1 MEYLKPNFS
10 HEWEEATRYPE
21 FEEMGK
27 ENFIKHSQ
35 HNFEISHYNSIKDVL
50 GNVDLD
56 FDNLED
62 DKKKR
67 FEIAFKHGKVEI
79 PLAVKFGEN
88 DYDLLGG
95 NTRLAGL
102 VKNKINPKIWV
113 IDMNKANYCDGC
125 DRPKGKCICNKD
137 RQMKEEDTLR
147 GGLADGKTIQD
158 VAKKHKMDADLLKI
172 QLDKGIKVESGEH
185 TDDKEKAKE
194 IAMDHLWEDPTY
206 YIKLK
211 KMEKEEEVDEMMGA
225 ASAGGYNGDSA
236 FGGERAG
243 IKKLNNFEER
253 KIEATEATGASSS
266 GSFESV
272 PFGGKNISGGR
283 KNPLKIDGPD
293 SIYKNRAVKD
303 KKWPKFGGPGG
314 YYVKPKKKCEKFPYC
329 NQGNTGAL
337 EFIHE
342 NKAELIEAIE
352 ETAKKLNVPYEDIQ
366 KIVINE
372 IKQIFI

>member
-1 MEYLKPNFS
+1 MKYSKPNFKE
-10 HEWEEATRYPE
+10 EWSEALRYRE
-21 FEEMGK
+21 FEKMGEK
-27 ENFIKHSQ
+27 KWLETASK
-35 HNFEISHYNSIKDVL
+35 NFEISNYNSIKNVL

-56 FDNLED
+56 FESLDEN
-62 DKKKR
+62 KKKR
-67 FEIAFKHGKVEI
+67 FQKAFDNGKIEI
-79 PLAVKFGEN
+79 PVAVKFSDK

-102 VKNKINPKIWV
+102 IKNKINPKIWV
-113 IDMNKANYCDGC
+113 IDMNKENYCDGC
-125 DRPKGKCICNKD
+125 DRVKAKCICNRD
-137 RQMKEEDTLR
+137 RQMKETNVLK
-147 GGLADGKTIQD
+147 GGLADGKTIED
-158 VAKKHKMDADLLKI
+158 IAKKHKMDVDMLKI
-172 QLDKGIKVESGEH
+172 QLDKGMKVESEH
-185 TDDKEKAKE
+185 TDNKGKARE

-225 ASAGGYNGDSA
+225 ASAGGYNGDVA

-243 IKKLNNFEER
+243 IKKINNFEGK

-266 GSFESV
+266 GSFEAV
-272 PFGGKNISGGR
+272 PFGAKNTKGGR
-283 KNPLKIDGPD
+283 RNPLKIDGPD

-303 KKWPKFGGPGG
+303 KNWPKFGGPDG

-342 NKAELIEAIE
+342 NKAELIEAIR
-352 ETAKKLNVPYEDIQ
+352 ETSKKLNVPYKDVQ

>member
-1 MEYLKPNFS
+1 
-10 HEWEEATRYPE
+10 
-21 FEEMGK
+21 
-27 ENFIKHSQ
+27 
-35 HNFEISHYNSIKDVL
+35 
-50 GNVDLD
+50 
-56 FDNLED
+56 
-62 DKKKR
+62 
-67 FEIAFKHGKVEI
+67 
-79 PLAVKFGEN
+79 
-88 DYDLLGG
+88 
-95 NTRLAGL
+95 
-102 VKNKINPKIWV
+102 
-113 IDMNKANYCDGC
+113 
-125 DRPKGKCICNKD
+125 
-137 RQMKEEDTLR
+137 
-147 GGLADGKTIQD
+147 
-158 VAKKHKMDADLLKI
+158 MDADLLKI